1 MMTDKVG
8 MVMTSRG
15 REGEDDDR
23 KAENGDD
30 FDAGS
35 DNKELNRELIERPWR
50 VVPSFLGSCSA
61 RLVWD
66 DHPPGDNYHYYYQYV

>member
-15 REGEDDDR
+15 QGGEDDDR

-35 DNKELNRELIERPWR
+35 DNRDAGIDRKTLASRSLLSRFLLRAAGLGRP
-50 VVPSFLGSCSA
+50 PS
-61 RLVWD
+61 W
-66 DHPPGDNYHYYYQYV
+66 

>member
-8 MVMTSRG
+8 MVMTFSR
-15 REGEDDDR
+15 REGEYDDR

-35 DNKELNRELIERPWR
+35 DNRDAEI
-50 VVPSFLGSCSA
+50 
-61 RLVWD
+61 D
-66 DHPPGDNYHYYYQYV
+66 

>member
-1 MMTDKVG
+1 MTDKVG

-15 REGEDDDR
+15 QGGEDDDR

-35 DNKELNRELIERPWR
+35 DNRDAEI
-50 VVPSFLGSCSA
+50 
-61 RLVWD
+61 D
-66 DHPPGDNYHYYYQYV
+66 

>member
-30 FDAGS
+30 FDAS
-35 DNKELNRELIERPWR
+35 
-50 VVPSFLGSCSA
+50 
-61 RLVWD
+61 
-66 DHPPGDNYHYYYQYV
+66 